1 MKAHKKSIARNIK
14 GGEKSQKYLWE
25 IIKITMKPVRN
36 HLKGYMGFGY

>member
-1 MKAHKKSIARNIK
+1 VKAHKKSSARSIK
-14 GGEKSQKYLWE
+14 RRKKSQKYLRE